1 MPSVGIRE
9 LKAQASSI
17 VRQVAEE
24 RAPYTITHHGKPIAM
39 IVPIDEIDDTTDDA
53 IERQAAWERFKL
65 VAQEIR
71 ADWPEG
77 VDPVELL
84 SDMRR

>member
-9 LKAQASSI
+9 LKAQTSAI

-24 RAPYTITHHGKPIAM
+24 RAPYTITHHGKPVAM
-39 IVPIDEIDDTTDDA
+39 IVPIDEVADTIEDA
-53 IERQAAWERFKL
+53 TERQAAWDRFAL
-65 VAQEIR
+65 AVHDIR
-71 ADWPEG
+71 ADWPAD